1 MGNQHSKASRLSPT
15 GSRPLKIALA
25 IVLVVMVAEVIGG
38 ILSNSLALLSDA
50 GHMLVDAL
58 ALGLSLFAITI
69 AKRPAT
75 LTKTYGYH
83 RVEIMAALANG
94 TTLILVSLYIFYEA
108 YQRFLD
114 PPLIQTPLMLL
125 VATIGLIA
133 NLAGMLL
140 LRRVSR
146 GNLNIKAAF
155 WHIVGDTISSVGVIV
170 AGIIILVSGWYV
182 ADSII
187 AVFIGGIILWGAVR
201 LVRQSVDILLE
212 AVPRHIQV
220 EKVIRMIKKVP
231 GVEDVHD
238 VHVWTI
244 TSGMH
249 ALSSHLTIEDQ
260 MVSRSAEIVDAVNEN
275 LARSF
280 KITHTTLQLECEKCE
295 SCPSGFIC
303 EITRR
308 ED

>member
-1 MGNQHSKASRLSPT
+1 MDSQHSEASHLTSVS
-15 GSRPLKIALA
+15 SRPLKIALA

-38 ILSNSLALLSDA
+38 ILSNSLALLGDA

-69 AKRPAT
+69 ARRPAT
-75 LTKTYGYH
+75 PTKTYGYH

-94 TTLILVSLYIFYEA
+94 VTLVLLALWIFYEA

-114 PPLIQTPLMLL
+114 PPLVQTPLMLL
-125 VATIGLIA
+125 VATIGLVA
-133 NLAGMLL
+133 NITGILL
-140 LRRVSR
+140 LRRASR
-146 GNLNIKAAF
+146 RNLNIKAAF

-170 AGIIILVSGWYV
+170 AAVIISVTGWYI
-182 ADSII
+182 ADPII

-201 LVRQSVDILLE
+201 LVRDSADILLE

-220 EKVIRMIKKVP
+220 DNVIETIKNIP

-238 VHVWTI
+238 IHIWTI

-249 ALSSHLTIEDQ
+249 ALSAHLVIDDQ
-260 MVSRSAEIVDAVNEN
+260 TVSRSAEIVKAVNQD
-275 LARSF
+275 LAKYF
-280 KITHTTLQLECEKCE
+280 DIGHTTLQLECET
-295 SCPSGFIC
+295 CPSGFIC
-303 EITRR
+303 NIRR
-308 ED
+308 PGDQA